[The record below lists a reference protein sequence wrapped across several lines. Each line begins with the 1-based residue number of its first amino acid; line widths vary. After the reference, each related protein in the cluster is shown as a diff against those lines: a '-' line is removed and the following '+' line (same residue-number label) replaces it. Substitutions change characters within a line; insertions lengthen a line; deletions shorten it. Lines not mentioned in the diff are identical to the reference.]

1 MTETEKVSQ
10 MGKQVKIIE
19 NRLDQATK
27 KYSEIINKNKSLR
40 DQIDQLRREKVVFD
54 QAYGSLEKQLG
65 VKRNEISKLVDSIAE
80 VNQDRSRAVLRI

>member
-40 DQIDQLRREKVVFD
+40 DQID
-54 QAYGSLEKQLG
+54 
-65 VKRNEISKLVDSIAE
+65 
-80 VNQDRSRAVLRI
+80 